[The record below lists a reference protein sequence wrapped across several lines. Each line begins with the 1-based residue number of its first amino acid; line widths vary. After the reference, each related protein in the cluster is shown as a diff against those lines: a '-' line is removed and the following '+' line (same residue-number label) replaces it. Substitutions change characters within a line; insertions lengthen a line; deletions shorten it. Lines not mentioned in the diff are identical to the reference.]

1 MRRTAR
7 FGGAILA
14 IVAAVGLASACRE
27 ALDRGAMIEETLAT
41 KKDITIL
48 VTDSGLGGLSVAA
61 DVAARLPA
69 SGVVEK
75 ARIVFYN
82 ALFHSSGY
90 NNLKTEAEKARIFN
104 AVLKAMERRYHP
116 DLLLIACNTLSV
128 VYDKTPFAKRAPFPA
143 VGIVETGVDLIAREL
158 ERQPQASVI
167 VFGTLTTV
175 ESNAHK
181 NLLVERGFAADRIIG
196 QACHRLAGAIERG
209 TDSEETVGYIRRF
222 VGEAL
227 AKLKDPATPVFGSF
241 NCTHFG
247 YTRRQFADAFAA
259 AGRPGIVLLDP
270 NPLMA
275 DFMFQPPYLG
285 RYPRTEVSVEVISKL
300 EITKQERASIGPLLR
315 AVSPQT
321 ADAFENY
328 TWDPGL
334 FKVKF
339 TPPPEKKT
347 N

>member
-1 MRRTAR
+1 MKRLAQ
-7 FGGAILA
+7 IVA
-14 IVAAVGLASACRE
+14 IVVAASFLGSACRE
-27 ALDRGAMIEETLAT
+27 ARDRRAMIEETLT
-41 KKDITIL
+41 NKKDITIL

-61 DVAARLPA
+61 DVAARLPK
-69 SGVVEK
+69 SGVFEK

-90 NNLKTEAEKARIFN
+90 NNLKTDAEKVRIFN
-104 AVLKAMERRYHP
+104 AVLKAMNRRYHP

-128 VYDKTPFAKRAPFPA
+128 VYDKTPFAERAPFPA
-143 VGIVETGVDLIAREL
+143 VGIVETGVDLIASEL
-158 ERQPQASVI
+158 EKQPTASVL
-167 VFGTLTTV
+167 VFGTLTTIA
-175 ESNAHK
+175 SNAHR

-209 TDSEETVGYIRRF
+209 TASEETVGYIRRF

-241 NCTHFG
+241 NCTHYG
-247 YTRRQFADAFAA
+247 YTRRQFEEAFAA

-275 DFMFQPPYLG
+275 DFIFQPPYLG
-285 RYPRTEVSVEVISKL
+285 RCPRTEVSVEVISKL

-315 AVSPQT
+315 VVSPLT
-321 ADAFENY
+321 ADAFESY
-328 TWDPGL
+328 TFDPGL

-339 TPPPEKKT
+339 TPPPEKKS

>member
-1 MRRTAR
+1 MKR
-7 FGGAILA
+7 FAWIVTILA
-14 IVAAVGLASACRE
+14 TALFVGSSCRE
-27 ALDRGAMIEETLAT
+27 ARDRREMIEETLAN
-41 KKDITIL
+41 KADVTIL

-61 DVAARLPA
+61 DVAARLPE
-69 SGVVEK
+69 SGVFRS

-82 ALFHSSGY
+82 ALFHNSGY
-90 NNLKTEAEKARIFN
+90 NNLKTEAEKVRIFN
-104 AVLKAMERRYHP
+104 AVLKAMNRRYQP

-128 VYDKTPFAKRAPFPA
+128 VYDKTPFAQRAPFPA

-158 ERQPQASVI
+158 EKQPEASVL
-167 VFGTLTTV
+167 VFGTLTTI
-175 ESNAHK
+175 ESNAHR

-209 TDSEETVGYIRRF
+209 TASEETVGYIRRF

-227 AKLKDPATPVFGSF
+227 AKLQDPATPVFGSF
-241 NCTHFG
+241 NCTHYG
-247 YTRRQFADAFAA
+247 YTRRQFEEAFAA

-275 DFMFQPPYLG
+275 DFIFQPPYVG
-285 RYPRTEVSVEVISKL
+285 RFPRTEVSVEVISKL

-315 AVSPQT
+315 AVSPLT

-328 TWDPGL
+328 TLDPCL

-339 TPPPEKKT
+339 TPPPEEKT
-347 N
+347 K